1 MTEVRVRIASSPT
14 GICHIGVAR
23 AAMYNWIFARH
34 CGGKM
39 ILRIEDTDV
48 KRNIEG
54 ALESIIEGLGW
65 MGIDFDE
72 GPYYQS
78 QRLDRYNE
86 VVDDL
91 IKQDKAY
98 VDNDPEK
105 GECVRL
111 RMPEGRMEYTDIIL
125 GDSGWEM
132 NLLDD
137 LVIRKSDGWPT
148 YNFAVVIDD
157 HDMRISHVIRGM
169 EHFSNVPKQMAVYRT
184 LGWEPPQWAHF
195 PLLMGPDGKKLSKR
209 RDYSQYHIYSSIEDF
224 KKAGYLPQTL
234 VNFLML
240 IGWSPGDDSEIID
253 VAEIIKLFTLERVVK
268 NNSQMNGE
276 KLVWMNGKYIRSY
289 TPEELLELLQPFM
302 MAAGYDAAKFD
313 RKWLVDVVALY
324 QDNITLLD
332 EFCEKAKYFLDDEIE
347 YAEKALN
354 KHLRKEGAKEIL
366 AETLK
371 AMEAL
376 EKFDEESVERVLREV
391 AAKHEV
397 GFGKVAQPLRI
408 AVTGDAV
415 SPGIYETV
423 ALMGRE
429 RAIKRI
435 KNALNII

>member
-1 MTEVRVRIASSPT
+1 MTEVRVRIAPSPT

-39 ILRIEDTDV
+39 ILRIEDTDA

-54 ALESIIEGLGW
+54 ALESIVDGLAW
-65 MGIDFDE
+65 LGIDFDE

-86 VVDDL
+86 IIDDL

-98 VDNDPEK
+98 IDNDPEK
-105 GECVRL
+105 GDCVRL

-125 GDSGWEM
+125 GDSGWDM
-132 NLLDD
+132 GLLDD

-157 HDMRISHVIRGM
+157 HDMRISHVIRGL
-169 EHFSNVPKQMAVYRT
+169 EHFSNVSKQMAVYRA

-209 RDYSQYHIYSSIEDF
+209 RDYSQFHIYSSIEDF
-224 KKAGYLPQTL
+224 RKAGYLPQTL

-240 IGWSPGDDSEIID
+240 IGWSPGDDSEIMGID
-253 VAEIIKLFTLERVVK
+253 EIVKCFTLERVVK
-268 NNSQMNGE
+268 TNSQMNGE

-289 TPEELLELLQPFM
+289 KPEDLLELLLPFIA
-302 MAAGYDAAKFD
+302 AAGYDVEKFD
-313 RKWLVDVVALY
+313 RKWLVEVVALY
-324 QDNITLLD
+324 QDSISLLA

-347 YAEKALN
+347 YSEKALN
-354 KHLRKEGAKEIL
+354 KHLRKGDAREIL
-366 AETLK
+366 AETLE
-371 AMEAL
+371 AMEVL
-376 EKFDEESVERVLREV
+376 ENFDEESIERVLREV

-397 GFGKVAQPLRI
+397 GFGKVAQPLRV

-423 ALMGRE
+423 ALMGRA
-429 RAIKRI
+429 RALKRI

>member
-1 MTEVRVRIASSPT
+1 MTEVRVRIAPSPT

-23 AAMYNWIFARH
+23 AAMFNWIYARH

-48 KRNIEG
+48 KRNIDG
-54 ALESIIEGLGW
+54 ALESIVEGLAW
-65 MGIDFDE
+65 LGIDFDE

-78 QRLDRYNE
+78 ERRERYDEIINQ
-86 VVDDL
+86 L
-91 IKQDKAY
+91 IKEDKAY

-111 RMPEGRMEYTDIIL
+111 RMPQGRMEYTDIIL

-132 NLLDD
+132 ELLDD

-169 EHFSNVPKQMAVYRT
+169 EHFSNVPKQMAVYRA

-240 IGWSPGDDSEIID
+240 IGWSPGDDSEILPVD
-253 VAEIIKLFTLERVVK
+253 EIIKRFTLDRVVK
-268 NNSQMNGE
+268 TNSQMNGE

-289 TPEELLELLQPFM
+289 SPEELLGLLEPFIA
-302 MAAGYDAAKFD
+302 AAGYDIAKYD
-313 RKWLVDVVALY
+313 CKWLVEVVALY
-324 QDNITLLD
+324 QDSVTLLP

-347 YAEKALN
+347 YSEKALN
-354 KHLRKEGAKEIL
+354 KHLRKGAAAEIL
-366 AETLK
+366 AETL
-371 AMEAL
+371 AGLEAL
-376 EKFDEESVERVLREV
+376 EKFDEPSIEGVLRAI
-391 AAKHEV
+391 AAAREV
-397 GFGKVAQPLRI
+397 GFGKVAQPLRV

-429 RAIKRI
+429 RVLNRI
-435 KNALNII
+435 KNTLDII